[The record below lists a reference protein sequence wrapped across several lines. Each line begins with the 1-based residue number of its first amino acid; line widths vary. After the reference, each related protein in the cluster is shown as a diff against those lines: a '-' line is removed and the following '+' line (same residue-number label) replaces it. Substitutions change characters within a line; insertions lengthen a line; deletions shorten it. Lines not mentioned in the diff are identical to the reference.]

1 MSKIL
6 CKIFRFLLNVFGQIV
21 ATVAS
26 AITILGDAS
35 VDVLSELL
43 ESAGDAVG
51 GIFSG
56 PGFLGLLVL
65 GVVGYF
71 VLTGDD
77 DERNITTTV

>member
-1 MSKIL
+1 MSSIL

-21 ATVAS
+21 TTVAS
-26 AITILGDAS
+26 AITILGDAA

-51 GIFSG
+51 GIFGGS
-56 PGFLGLLVL
+56 GFLGLLVL
-65 GVVGYF
+65 GAVGYF